1 MIRSHKSVWVT
12 TLLLTLSFI
21 ITLLLPG
28 QANAKNTGNQ
38 NPQLQQQELEGYYFA
53 AARNGNLDVMTAFL
67 DAGIPVDHRNVQSY
81 TPLMIAA
88 YNGQLAM
95 VDLLLSRGANACL
108 QDKRGNT
115 ALMGAIFK
123 VELSIAKR
131 LINTDCDHKI
141 TNQQGENALSFAD
154 LYQRQEISELLHSP
168 ASH

>member
-28 QANAKNTGNQ
+28 QANANNTGN
-38 NPQLQQQELEGYYFA
+38 LQQQELEGYYFA

-67 DAGIPVDHRNVQSY
+67 DAGIPVDLRNVQSY

-88 YNGQLAM
+88 YNGQPAM
-95 VDLLLSRGANACL
+95 VNLLLSRGANACL

-123 VELSIAKR
+123 VELTIAKR
-131 LINTDCDHKI
+131 LINTDCDHEL
-141 TNQQGENALSFAD
+141 TNRQGEDALSFAD
-154 LYQRQEISELLHSP
+154 LYQRQEISELLRSP
-168 ASH
+168 TTR